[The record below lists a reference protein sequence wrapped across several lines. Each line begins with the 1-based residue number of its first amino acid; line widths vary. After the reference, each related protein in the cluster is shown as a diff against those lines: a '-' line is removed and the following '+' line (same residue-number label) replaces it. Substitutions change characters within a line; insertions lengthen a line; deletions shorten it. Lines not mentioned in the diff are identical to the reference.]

1 MGASWGLDGF
11 WITAT
16 GILIDKRD
24 TDENHA
30 DIVLANISSVS
41 QADADAYLNRTSN
54 DSSYDMTIVDYGLRE
69 GWIRVLE
76 DGESEVSAEY
86 HNGVAS
92 RSAWL
97 CLQRFISRDSM
108 ADKYIFEDPRD
119 RSNAAVFMRKA
130 DAIRF
135 IGTNL
140 R

>member
-11 WITAT
+11 WITSV

-24 TDENHA
+24 TDQNHA
-30 DIVLANISSVS
+30 DIVLANIPGVS
-41 QADADAYLNRTSN
+41 QADADAYLNRAN
-54 DSSYDMTIVDYGLRE
+54 KDSSYDMVIVDYGLRE

-76 DGESEVSAEY
+76 DGESEVSVEY
-86 HNGVAS
+86 HHETAS

-108 ADKYIFEDPRD
+108 AGKYIFEDPRN
-119 RSNAAVFMRKA
+119 RVNAAVFMRKA

-135 IGTNL
+135 IGTYL